1 MPISIPLPIAKGGTG
16 QAATGSDAFSAGVN
30 NTASSTEC
38 VAVGV
43 NNSSIVEGS
52 SCVGLGNN
60 CSNSDSNAFGRINLI
75 SGEAAQAFGNE
86 NQSSGY
92 RSNSFGI
99 FNWAYGTHSNAFGY
113 GCYGGGTNS
122 SAFGYFTKTNVANT
136 AEFGYWTGPSTRAGS
151 IRTDSSG
158 MAALTYNTSSTALT
172 DGGATAGSEAA
183 GTLPRGMVGFR
194 VTSGELFSDYNVS
207 GSVTSNL
214 LARSG
219 STALG
224 YSGTGTGSTVT
235 QLTSKSTA
243 VTLDKLC
250 GQITMHNESLSHS
263 TTVSFLLNNTFI
275 QSTDVVIVNIQS
287 GATTNAYSTDVGS
300 VNTGSCRIQ
309 LRNIQ
314 SSGSLSE
321 AVVIN
326 FAVIKA
332 TNA

>member
-1 MPISIPLPIAKGGTG
+1 MPISVPLPIAKGGTG
-16 QAATGSDAFSAGVN
+16 QAATGINAFAAGVGNSASGDESTAIGSN
-30 NTASSTEC
+30 NVSSNFFDIAIGYANSASGSESSAFGASNISSGAASS
-38 VAVGV
+38 
-43 NNSSIVEGS
+43 
-52 SCVGLGNN
+52 
-60 CSNSDSNAFGRINLI
+60 
-75 SGEAAQAFGNE
+75 
-86 NQSSGY
+86 
-92 RSNSFGI
+92 SFGAANKSSNLLTSAI
-99 FNWAYGTHSNAFGY
+99 GSFNWAYGSRSNAFGY

-122 SAFGYFTKTNVANT
+122 SAFGYFTNTNVANT
-136 AEFGYWTGPSTRAGS
+136 AEFGYWVGPSTRAGA

-158 MAALTYNTSSTALT
+158 TAALTYNTSSTALT

-194 VTSGELFSDYNVS
+194 VTSGQLFSDYNVG

-224 YSGTGTGSTVT
+224 YNTAGTGGTVT
-235 QLTSKSTA
+235 QLTSKSTP

-263 TTVSFLLNNTFI
+263 TTVSFVLNNTFI

-287 GATTNAYSTDVGS
+287 GATTNAYATDIGS

-321 AVVIN
+321 AVVLN

>member
-1 MPISIPLPIAKGGTG
+1 MPISVPLPIAKGGTG
-16 QAATGSDAFSAGVN
+16 QAATGFEAFAAGVLSTATGDNSLSIGYSN
-30 NTASSTEC
+30 NAQSSESLAVGALNTTSDDQTTAVGYGNSASIILASAIGASNQASEASS
-38 VAVGV
+38 
-43 NNSSIVEGS
+43 S
-52 SCVGLGNN
+52 
-60 CSNSDSNAFGRINLI
+60 AFGF
-75 SGEAAQAFGNE
+75 S
-86 NQSSGY
+86 
-92 RSNSFGI
+92 
-99 FNWAYGTHSNAFGY
+99 NWAYGTRSNAFGY

-122 SAFGYFTKTNVANT
+122 SAFGYYTKTNVANT

-183 GTLPRGMVGFR
+183 GTIPRGMLGFR
-194 VTSGELFSDYNVS
+194 VTSGELFSDYNIS

>member
-1 MPISIPLPIAKGGTG
+1 MPISVPLPIAKGGTG
-16 QAATGSDAFSAGVN
+16 EVAAGSGAFSAGVS
-30 NTASSTEC
+30 NTASASNALALGYSNTASAISASAAGYLNTSSATFSQSFGFSNTASGSASL
-38 VAVGV
+38 AVGYI
-43 NNSSIVEGS
+43 NQATGLNGNA
-52 SCVGLGNN
+52 VG
-60 CSNSDSNAFGRINLI
+60 
-75 SGEAAQAFGNE
+75 
-86 NQSSGY
+86 
-92 RSNSFGI
+92 RS
-99 FNWAYGTHSNAFGY
+99 NWAYGSRSNAFGY

-122 SAFGYFTKTNVANT
+122 SAFGYFTNTNVANT
-136 AEFGYWTGPSTRAGS
+136 AEFGYWVGPSTRAGA

-158 MAALTYNTSSTALT
+158 TAALTYNTSSTALT

-194 VTSGELFSDYNVS
+194 VTSGQLFSDYNVG

-224 YSGTGTGSTVT
+224 YNTAGTGGAVT
-235 QLTSKSTA
+235 QLTSKSTP

-287 GATTNAYSTDVGS
+287 GATTNAYATDIGS

-321 AVVIN
+321 AVVLN